1 MENLL
6 LTKSNFRDWT
16 LDKIDDAFKTKQVW
30 QMDVL
35 DELLAFE
42 YVPNEME
49 TWFLKELQSVYQL
62 GGDDWNEVEL
72 ENKFISP
79 LIVLSKLNEERYSY
93 FLERELRVVIDN
105 YDLSGK
111 VDGMIATGF
120 RNPKSPFFCLKEY
133 KRQTDPDGDPRG
145 QALIAMIAAQAL
157 NNNENRNADH
167 PIYGC
172 YVIGRSW
179 NFMALVGKEYAISN
193 VYTCTTD
200 ELLDIF
206 RILKGI
212 KNIIEKKLM

>member
-1 MENLL
+1 METLIQ
-6 LTKSNFRDWT
+6 KSNFRDWT
-16 LDKIDDAFKTKQVW
+16 LDKIDDAFNTKQVW
-30 QMDVL
+30 QMNAL

-42 YVPNEME
+42 YTPNEME
-49 TWFLKELQSVYQL
+49 LWFLKELQSVYQL

-79 LIVLSKLNEERYSY
+79 LIVLTKLNDERYSY
-93 FLERELRVVIDN
+93 FLERELQVVIDN

-111 VDGMIATGF
+111 VDGMIATGY

-133 KRQTDPDGDPRG
+133 KRQTDPNGDPRG
-145 QALIAMIAAQAL
+145 QAMIAMVVAQAL
-157 NNNENRNADH
+157 NNNGN
-167 PIYGC
+167 PVYGC

-179 NFMALVGKEYAISN
+179 NFMVLVGKEYAISN

-206 RILKGI
+206 RILKGL
-212 KNIIEKKLM
+212 KSIIEKKLSKI

>member
-1 MENLL
+1 M
-6 LTKSNFRDWT
+6 KKVNFREWT
-16 LDKIDDAFKTKQVW
+16 LDKIDDAFGTIQIVSNPT
-30 QMDVL
+30 L
-35 DELLAFE
+35 DEWLSYE
-42 YVPNEME
+42 YVLSDYEQH
-49 TWFLKELQSVYQL
+49 FLTDLQEALLIGV
-62 GGDDWNEVEL
+62 DDWNEVEL

-79 LIVLSKLNEERYSY
+79 LIVVAKLNDERFSY
-93 FLERELRVVIDN
+93 FLERDLQVTIDN

-111 VDGMIATGF
+111 VDGMIASGF
-120 RNPKSPFFCLKEY
+120 RNPKKPFFCLKEY
-133 KRQTDPDGDPRG
+133 KRQTDPNGDPVG

-157 NNNENRNADH
+157 NNNDK

-206 RILKGI
+206 RILKGLR
-212 KNIIEKKLM
+212 NIIEKKLM

>member
-1 MENLL
+1 METLIQ
-6 LTKSNFRDWT
+6 KSNFRDWT
-16 LDKIDDAFKTKQVW
+16 LDKIDDAFNTKQVW
-30 QMDVL
+30 QMNAL

-42 YVPNEME
+42 YTPNEME
-49 TWFLKELQSVYQL
+49 TWFLKELQAVYQL

-79 LIVLSKLNEERYSY
+79 LIVLTKLNDERYSY
-93 FLERELRVVIDN
+93 FLERELQVVLDN

-111 VDGMIATGF
+111 VDGMIATGY

-133 KRQTDPDGDPRG
+133 KRQTDPNGDPRG
-145 QALIAMIAAQAL
+145 QAMIAMLAAQAL
-157 NNNENRNADH
+157 NNNNN
-167 PIYGC
+167 PVYGC

-179 NFMALVGKEYAISN
+179 NFMILVGKEYAISN

-206 RILKGI
+206 RILKGL
-212 KNIIEKKLM
+212 KSIIEKKLSKI

>member
-1 MENLL
+1 METLIQ
-6 LTKSNFRDWT
+6 KSNFRDWT
-16 LDKIDDAFKTKQVW
+16 LDKIDDAFNTKQVW
-30 QMDVL
+30 QMNTL

-42 YVPNEME
+42 YTPNEME
-49 TWFLKELQSVYQL
+49 LWFLKELQSVYQL

-79 LIVLSKLNEERYSY
+79 LIVLTKLNDERYSY
-93 FLERELRVVIDN
+93 FLERELQVVIDN

-111 VDGMIATGF
+111 VDGMIATGY

-133 KRQTDPDGDPRG
+133 KRQTDPNGDPRG
-145 QALIAMIAAQAL
+145 QAMIAMLVAQAL
-157 NNNENRNADH
+157 NNNGN
-167 PIYGC
+167 PVYGC

-179 NFMALVGKEYAISN
+179 NFMVLVGKEYAISN

-206 RILKGI
+206 RILKGL
-212 KNIIEKKLM
+212 KSIIEKKLSKI

>member
-1 MENLL
+1 METLIQ
-6 LTKSNFRDWT
+6 KSNFRDWT
-16 LDKIDDAFKTKQVW
+16 LDKIDDAFNTKQVW
-30 QMDVL
+30 QMNAL

-42 YVPNEME
+42 YTPNEME
-49 TWFLKELQSVYQL
+49 LWFLKELQSVYQL

-79 LIVLSKLNEERYSY
+79 LIVLTKLNDERYSY
-93 FLERELRVVIDN
+93 FLERELQVVIDN

-111 VDGMIATGF
+111 VDGMIATGY

-133 KRQTDPDGDPRG
+133 KRQTDPNGDPRG
-145 QALIAMIAAQAL
+145 QAMIAMMAAQRL
-157 NNNENRNADH
+157 NDNDN
-167 PIYGC
+167 PVYGC

-179 NFMALVGKEYAISN
+179 NFMVLIGKEYAISN

-206 RILKGI
+206 RILKGL
-212 KNIIEKKLM
+212 KSIIEKKLSKI

>member
-1 MENLL
+1 ME
-6 LTKSNFRDWT
+6 TFIQKSNFRDWT
-16 LDKIDDAFKTKQVW
+16 LDKIDDAFNTKQVW
-30 QMDVL
+30 EMDAL
-35 DELLAFE
+35 DELLSFE
-42 YVPNEME
+42 YTPNEME
-49 TWFLKELQSVYQL
+49 AWFLNELQSVYRL

-79 LIVLSKLNEERYSY
+79 LIVLTKLNDERYSY
-93 FLERELRVVIDN
+93 FLERELQVVIDN

-111 VDGMIATGF
+111 VDGMIATGY

-133 KRQTDPDGDPRG
+133 KRQTDPNGDPRG
-145 QALIAMIAAQAL
+145 QALIAMMAAQAL
-157 NNNENRNADH
+157 NDNNF
-167 PIYGC
+167 PVYGC

-179 NFMALVGKEYAISN
+179 NFMVLVGKEYAISN

-206 RILKGI
+206 RILKGL

>member
-1 MENLL
+1 METLIQ
-6 LTKSNFRDWT
+6 KSNFRDWT
-16 LDKIDDAFKTKQVW
+16 LDKIDDAFNTKQVW
-30 QMDVL
+30 QMNAL

-42 YVPNEME
+42 YTPNEME
-49 TWFLKELQSVYQL
+49 LWFLKELQSVYQL

-79 LIVLSKLNEERYSY
+79 LIVLTKLNDERYSY
-93 FLERELRVVIDN
+93 FLERELQVVIDN

-111 VDGMIATGF
+111 VDGMIATGY

-133 KRQTDPDGDPRG
+133 KRQTDPNGDPRG
-145 QALIAMIAAQAL
+145 QAMIAMLAAQAL
-157 NNNENRNADH
+157 NNNDN
-167 PIYGC
+167 PVYGC

-179 NFMALVGKEYAISN
+179 NFMVLVGKEYAISN

-206 RILKGI
+206 RILKGL
-212 KNIIEKKLM
+212 KSIIEKKLSKI